1 MKTKYDLA
9 CLRTAQVWSELSSA
23 TRKKVGAV
31 VWKDNSIIG
40 IGYNGTPSGFANE
53 CETPEGL
60 TKPEVL
66 HAESNALAKVACS
79 TNSSIGATMYITC
92 SPCVE
97 CAKLIIQCGIRRVV
111 YLDMYR
117 DAAGI
122 QLLQKANIE
131 VEHAQIQAG
140 GYSADPRNGSNQ
152 QANS

>member
-9 CLRTAQVWSELSSA
+9 CLQTAQVWASLSSA
-23 TRKKVGAV
+23 NRKKVGAV

-40 IGYNGTPSGFANE
+40 IGYNGTPSGFPNI
-53 CETPEGL
+53 CETIEGL

-97 CAKLIIQCGIRRVV
+97 CAKLIIQCGIKRVV
-111 YLDMYR
+111 YLELYR

-122 QLLQKANIE
+122 ELLRKANVE
-131 VEHAQIQAG
+131 VEHGEIQVG
-140 GYSADPRNGSNQ
+140 RHSIDSGDRIN
-152 QANS
+152 